1 MDNTKNF
8 NIESTSNFTKIFFIR
23 IKLKKLTEVPLAMLL
38 NMSRPEPGFLPVAEA
53 DYFDWLLIPE

>member
-23 IKLKKLTEVPLAMLL
+23 IKLKKLTEVLLAMLL
-38 NMSRPEPGFLPVAEA
+38 NMSRPEPGFQPVAEA
-53 DYFDWLLIPE
+53 AYFDWFLIPE

>member
-23 IKLKKLTEVPLAMLL
+23 IKLKKLTEILLAMLL
-38 NMSRPEPGFLPVAEA
+38 NMSRPEPGFCQ
-53 DYFDWLLIPE
+53 